1 MSAAVTPKDVV
12 AMAIRVGG
20 LKKVGYDMAARQ
32 LRISCHTPRKLEVG
46 DTPGSFIPQHVVE
59 QAFEVFRQQ
68 RIAQIRAEME
78 QLLEEKQ

>member
-1 MSAAVTPKDVV
+1 MSAITPRDVV

-32 LRISCHTPRKLEVG
+32 LGLSWDTARKIDEG
-46 DTPGSFIPQHVVE
+46 KASGGSVPTDVVC
-59 QAFEVFRQQ
+59 QAFEAFRQQ

-78 QLLEEKQ
+78 QLLEAQP